1 MPRTPRS
8 SGSKRRAQGR
18 ASEYSAGT
26 SFSETPRILTSEE
39 KRELILAHA
48 AARSPRDPV
57 QQASLFAGVII
68 ALLAIGAGWW
78 ATVRIQVQSSVQ
90 GGGQSLRELTKELE
104 MFTEEAKT
112 NPVVNPPELPGP
124 TTAAQAAQF
133 TKLLQAVL
141 EGATGTPAERRG
153 DLLAPEASTSAPAA
167 EPEPSLETRPSG
179 FPFVHPSSTGLTPDS
194 SS

>member
-1 MPRTPRS
+1 MPRISRS
-8 SGSKRRAQGR
+8 SGSKRRVQGP
-18 ASEYSAGT
+18 ASVSSVGT
-26 SFSETPRILTSEE
+26 PFSETPRILTSEE

-48 AARSPRDPV
+48 AARAPRDPV
-57 QQASLFAGVII
+57 QQASLFAGVMI
-68 ALLAIGAGWW
+68 AVLAIGAGWW
-78 ATVRIQVQSSVQ
+78 ATVRIQVQASVH
-90 GGGQSLRELTKELE
+90 GGSQSLRELTKELE
-104 MFTEEAKT
+104 TFTEEAKT

-133 TKLLQAVL
+133 TKFLQAVL

-153 DLLAPEASTSAPAA
+153 DLLAPEASTSVPSA
-167 EPEPSLETRPSG
+167 EPDPSPETRPSG